1 MGSCYSRPEYQH
13 SENTLNTL
21 NAYFKGF
28 QKGKDID
35 EIVHKKLE
43 SLGFTGKNTLF
54 CDCCCPDEINHDD
67 PEEDLSL
74 LF

>member
-1 MGSCYSRPEYQH
+1 MGSCYSRPDDSHTEKTLK
-13 SENTLNTL
+13 SLNTF
-21 NAYFKGF
+21 FKGF

-43 SLGFTGKNTLF
+43 SFGFTEKNTLF